1 MCCVLAFLPS
11 SRSGA
16 FLCKQLLLHSHH
28 FTSHSTFLSIDSDV
42 NALIR
47 FTWPSYM
54 SLYSHIHCKYNRTQL
69 LLFLLFLNVSETHQ
83 SSSCNVR
90 IVFKHRREL
99 REWAWHHSVMFAEKT
114 QYMFLMLCARWIKR
128 RWFWWARK
136 NHYSTQNYK
145 IQGCKIL
152 FITNSIWRRS
162 RWGWGW
168 EVPDKKVETFF
179 FGELHFLIEIYS
191 RILAFPV
198 TKKWYKCQRWDLS
211 QRKIKISVCI
221 DTKNLNFS
229 LYLYLNLYFYFDL

>member
-1 MCCVLAFLPS
+1 MTFIHVVIF
-11 SRSGA
+11 
-16 FLCKQLLLHSHH
+16 SHRLQNI
-28 FTSHSTFLSIDSDV
+28 TWRQTATF
-42 NALIR
+42 
-47 FTWPSYM
+47 
-54 SLYSHIHCKYNRTQL
+54 
-69 LLFLLFLNVSETHQ
+69 FLLFLNVSETHQ
-83 SSSCNVR
+83 SSSCNVS

-99 REWAWHHSVMFAEKT
+99 REWAWRHSAMFAEKT
-114 QYMFLMLCARWIKR
+114 QYMFLMLCGQWIKR
-128 RWFWWARK
+128 RWFWWAHK

-198 TKKWYKCQRWDLS
+198 T
-211 QRKIKISVCI
+211 IKIDINVKDEISVRE
-221 DTKNLNFS
+221 NLRF
-229 LYLYLNLYFYFDL
+229 LFV